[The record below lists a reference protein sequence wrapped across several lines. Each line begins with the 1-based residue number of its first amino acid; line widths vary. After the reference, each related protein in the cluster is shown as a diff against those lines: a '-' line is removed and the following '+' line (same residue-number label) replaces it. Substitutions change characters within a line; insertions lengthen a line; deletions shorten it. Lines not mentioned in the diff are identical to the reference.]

1 MTNFLITFNYK
12 NKNILEVKNENKKIN
27 YIENIYKI
35 VNLTIKNKSEKN
47 LNESNIILKPKKFQS
62 NEINWLKFCRK

>member
-62 NEINWLKFCRK
+62 NEIN